1 MLGDAVGGMGA
12 LLRRGDRGRRLV
24 VVVRGVTDNSRLRPL
39 WDLVGVPVDAA
50 LLDLLVKG
58 KMMKGAVSLVVSTFC
73 VWGLLGCMC
82 S

>member
-1 MLGDAVGGMGA
+1 M
-12 LLRRGDRGRRLV
+12 LRRGDRGRRLV
-24 VVVRGVTDNSRLRPL
+24 VVVRGVTDNSRLRLL

-50 LLDLLVKG
+50 LLDLLVEG